1 MQPRLINATV
11 QCVWA
16 VGEPPEDKLCFF
28 SGLKDVVVLLAVGTY
43 GTCEYRVLFY
53 RRIGFCR

>member
-1 MQPRLINATV
+1 MQPRLINVTV

-28 SGLKDVVVLLAVGTY
+28 RGLKNVVVLPAVGAY
-43 GTCEYRVLFY
+43 L
-53 RRIGFCR
+53 RIP